1 MDAISPAFQHAKQQL
16 LEPFRVSQWAKLAL
30 VGFLAGELSSGGCNF
45 HYPGRSHIGD
55 MTGLP
60 GGINPLT
67 YAGLIAVLIVAGFLI
82 GILFL
87 YVNSVMRFVLFDSV
101 VNRRCEI
108 RRSWSARHSAG
119 LRYFVWQVFVLL
131 AMIVGIII
139 VVGIPI
145 AFAIAMGWI
154 REPKAHVLPLVLGGF
169 AMFFAILALMLL
181 YAAIHVMTK
190 DFVVPQMALED
201 ITALEAW
208 RRLLAQVATEKASY
222 AGYLGMKIAM
232 ALGAAIAV
240 GIVSAVVILA
250 LLIPFGSVGLAAIL
264 GGKAAGLTWNLY
276 TISVAVIAGCIA
288 LFFLL
293 YVLSLVSVPVIVF
306 FPAYAL
312 YFFADRYPRL
322 RAVLLP
328 VGGLPTPG
336 TTLPYSPGPL
346 V

>member
-1 MDAISPAFQHAKQQL
+1 
-16 LEPFRVSQWAKLAL
+16 
-30 VGFLAGELSSGGCNF
+30 
-45 HYPGRSHIGD
+45 
-55 MTGLP
+55 
-60 GGINPLT
+60 
-67 YAGLIAVLIVAGFLI
+67 
-82 GILFL
+82 
-87 YVNSVMRFVLFDSV
+87 
-101 VNRRCEI
+101 
-108 RRSWSARHSAG
+108 
-119 LRYFVWQVFVLL
+119 
-131 AMIVGIII
+131 MIVGIII

-201 ITALEAW
+201 ITALETW

-264 GGKAAGLTWNLY
+264 GGKAAGLNVEPLHDFG
-276 TISVAVIAGCIA
+276 GCHRRLHRA
-288 LFFLL
+288 FLL
-293 YVLSLVSVPVIVF
+293 ALRSVPGVSTRHRVLPGLCAVF
-306 FPAYAL
+306 LRRPATHE
-312 YFFADRYPRL
+312 L